1 MNGEKCHVG
10 QEAAFQVK
18 VEKLPETIWFPAV
31 KDGQVFGFWHT
42 TYMYE
47 FWKNEINVI

>member
-18 VEKLPETIWFPAV
+18 VEKLPETI
-31 KDGQVFGFWHT
+31 
-42 TYMYE
+42 
-47 FWKNEINVI
+47 